1 MNSLRFFAFSGKYPV
16 FFIMFLVSCSINALS
31 LGGEQQNENSCRI
44 TVDLG
49 AALGS
54 VIHRGS
60 GILHSFHATEPPDDL
75 VLPLKLS
82 AFRGRANERYLFSDG
97 FYNRLKK
104 IGVKHIQ
111 VVLSDSYGYPNG
123 FAGWPGERNDWGYW
137 ELVVENTV
145 KECMKR
151 SMNVEYD
158 IWNEPDYAYFW
169 AKDQAIWLETWKRG
183 YRKIRSLD
191 PSAPIV
197 GPSITH
203 FDMKFLDAFLRYAK
217 NNDCVPDI
225 LSWHELGA
233 ACARNIPSHVR
244 RINDYLTS
252 ETIAIKRFS
261 INEIIPEAK
270 KFSPG
275 SAVCY
280 LSTIERTPVESACR
294 SCWED
299 IGTNSGENR
308 SLDGMLTHDTK
319 QPRSIW
325 WAHKSF
331 GDITGR
337 IVKMTFEGGRKKFI
351 HGLAGYDEK
360 KKETHLVFG
369 NCETK
374 ESIPVELMFV
384 NLHKAKN
391 LVHEGLFHGGR
402 VYCVVEH
409 IPPSGTGDLARPEIT
424 LEQTLSVGN
433 HSLSISLPSLEPE
446 GVYSISLSPG
456 R

>member
-1 MNSLRFFAFSGKYPV
+1 MDIQDKS
-16 FFIMFLVSCSINALS
+16 
-31 LGGEQQNENSCRI
+31 SCRVVI
-44 TVDLG
+44 DLKSDLG
-49 AALGS
+49 P
-54 VIHRGS
+54 VTHRGS
-60 GILHSFHATEPPDDL
+60 GILHSFHTAEPPDSL

-82 AFRGRANERYLFSDG
+82 AFRGRANENYLFSVG
-97 FYNRLKK
+97 FYDRLKK

-123 FAGWPGERNDWGYW
+123 FAGWPGDKNDWGYW
-137 ELVVENTV
+137 ESVVENVV
-145 KECMKR
+145 KESMKR
-151 SMNVEYD
+151 KMDVEYD
-158 IWNEPDYAYFW
+158 IWNEPDIGYFW

-183 YRKIRSLD
+183 YRKVRSLD
-191 PSAPIV
+191 PFAPIV
-197 GPSITH
+197 GPSISH
-203 FDMKFLDAFLRYAK
+203 FNMKYLAGFLRYAK
-217 NNDCVPDI
+217 NNDCLPDI

-244 RINDYLTS
+244 QISDYLTS
-252 ETIAIKRFS
+252 ETIAINRFS

-275 SAVCY
+275 SAICY

-294 SCWED
+294 SCWDD
-299 IGTNSGENR
+299 IGVNSGENR

-331 GDITGR
+331 GDITDR

-360 KKETHLVFG
+360 KKKMRLVFG

-374 ESIPVELMFV
+374 ESIPLELVFL
-384 NLHKAKN
+384 NLDKAKN

-402 VYCVVEH
+402 VHCIVEH
-409 IPPSGTGDLARPEIT
+409 IPPSGTADLARPEIT